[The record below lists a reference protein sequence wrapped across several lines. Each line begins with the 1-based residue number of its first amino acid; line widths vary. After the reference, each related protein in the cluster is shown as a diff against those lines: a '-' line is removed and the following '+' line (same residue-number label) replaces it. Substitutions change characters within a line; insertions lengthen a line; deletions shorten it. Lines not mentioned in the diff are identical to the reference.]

1 MSDRQLEHHLFYA
14 CVRHFSLSSV
24 LGPRIPISRTGGW
37 AQVGA
42 AMVVEVAREVVR
54 EVVRGG
60 QPGGTR
66 KCNSGLE
73 IGG

>member
-14 CVRHFSLSSV
+14 CVRHFPLSSV
-24 LGPRIPISRTGGW
+24 LGPWIPISRTGGW

-54 EVVRGG
+54 EVVREAVREVVREGAVG
-60 QPGGTR
+60 R
-66 KCNSGLE
+66 AL
-73 IGG
+73 

>member
-1 MSDRQLEHHLFYA
+1 MSGRPLEHHLLLS
-14 CVRHFSLSSV
+14 CVRQLFLSSV
-24 LGPRIPISRTGGW
+24 LGPWIPISRTGGW

-42 AMVVEVAREVVR
+42 AMVAEVVR

>member
-1 MSDRQLEHHLFYA
+1 MSGRPLEHHLLLS
-14 CVRHFSLSSV
+14 CVRQLFLSSV
-24 LGPRIPISRTGGW
+24 LGPWIPFPRTGGC

-42 AMVVEVAREVVR
+42 AIAREVVR

-66 KCNSGLE
+66 EWNSGLE